1 MIVSILVAILVVAS
15 IEEVYSCTNMIVT
28 SKVSLDSSNIVAYN
42 ADSSTL
48 YGELWNNR
56 ILSYYKTQF
65 RYLLLRNLLL
75 SRTGSLYHYPAKEET
90 ENGTRTIFEW
100 DTGRYLGEI
109 FEPAVT
115 YNVVGNVNEWGVI
128 IGETTFGGI
137 VALQSQ

>member
-1 MIVSILVAILVVAS
+1 
-15 IEEVYSCTNMIVT
+15 
-28 SKVSLDSSNIVAYN
+28 
-42 ADSSTL
+42 
-48 YGELWNNR
+48 
-56 ILSYYKTQF
+56 
-65 RYLLLRNLLL
+65 
-75 SRTGSLYHYPAKEET
+75 LYHYPAKEET